1 MLRSWSLSLL
11 SAVLVLASSA
21 SARAE
26 ENLPGTQDQIDTLKR
41 QVTELERRMVSVAAL
56 DERFG
61 ALKAEVA
68 AMRQQLAD
76 IQETLR
82 RLEKARDPMRYNNP
96 DPPRIGT
103 VPLTGSLRAMNLSGF
118 DATVRVNSST
128 IEVPAGQT
136 IPLPTQPSGALVYEV
151 WAAPFGVLQSP
162 VTRILRPGDP
172 LTITIYP
179 R

>member
-11 SAVLVLASSA
+11 SVVLVLASTA
-21 SARAE
+21 LARAE

-41 QVTELERRMVSVAAL
+41 QVTELERRMVSVAVL

-82 RLEKARDPMRYNNP
+82 RLEKARDPMRSYIP
-96 DPPRIGT
+96 EAPRIGT
-103 VPLTGSLRAMNLSGF
+103 LLLTGSLRVMNLSGF
-118 DATVRVNSST
+118 DATVRLNST
-128 IEVPAGQT
+128 TVEVPAGQT
-136 IPLPTQPSGALVYEV
+136 VPLPAQPSGALVYEV
-151 WAAPFGVLQSP
+151 WATPFGVLQSP